1 MSKKLKLPV
10 RYYRALP
17 IDRPGHEQEVFEL
30 SADEVALVGMHC
42 WNIGC
47 PDGPPVDA
55 NFCVDLGW
63 PQSTA
68 EGWRLMREVIRPAM
82 DACRRQGI
90 AVCHVE
96 TDWMD
101 AQYPRL
107 ESRRAPL
114 PPYTPPQT
122 LAEKMAERAH
132 GVDYMHRSPL
142 ARMRRAE
149 LVSPVGDEPLFFYTD
164 PLHEYL
170 KGRGITTLIY
180 AGFAADMCVLG
191 ADGGARPM
199 LGLGYRCVLMRDGTV
214 GVETPQSFPERLA
227 TRYGIHL
234 FEWQVGFS
242 TTFAEFMTAVNTA
255 FTPSP
260 EGEGARG

>member
-1 MSKKLKLPV
+1 MSKKIKLAV

-17 IDRPGHEQEVFEL
+17 IDRPGHEQEVFEV
-30 SADEVALVGMHC
+30 SVDEVALVGMHC

-47 PDGPPVDA
+47 PDGPAVDMD
-55 NFCVDLGW
+55 FCVDLGW

-68 EGWRLMREVIRPAM
+68 EGWRIITEVIRPAM
-82 DACRRQGI
+82 DACRREGI

-101 AQYPRL
+101 AQYPQL
-107 ESRRAPL
+107 ESRRPPL
-114 PPYTPPQT
+114 SPYTPPQT
-122 LAEKMAERAH
+122 LAGQMAERAH

-142 ARMRRAE
+142 AQMKRTA
-149 LVSPVGDEPLFFYTD
+149 LVSPVGEEPLVFYTD
-164 PLHEYL
+164 QLHEYL
-170 KGRGITTLIY
+170 KDRGITTLVY
-180 AGFAADMCVLG
+180 AGFAADMCVLA

-199 LGLGYRCVLMRDGTV
+199 LGLGYRCVLMRDATV

-234 FEWQVGFS
+234 FEWQVGYS
-242 TTFAEFMTAVNTA
+242 TTFADFMTALA
-255 FTPSP
+255 AS
-260 EGEGARG
+260 A